1 MDKITNEHLH
11 EHIVN
16 IENQVLKLGSELILI
31 KKQNKKIMATLAE
44 LQQAVADLQTSVD
57 TKQQAIADAIKA
69 LEDQIA
75 NNSGTITEADLQ
87 PIVDSLKAT
96 QADVDSTPTA

>member
-1 MDKITNEHLH
+1 MTTILLVASIALQICFFIINHFKHLK
-11 EHIVN
+11 V
-16 IENQVLKLGSELILI
+16 
-31 KKQNKKIMATLAE
+31 MATLAE
-44 LQQAVADLQTSVD
+44 LQQAVTDLQTSVD

-69 LEDQIA
+69 LEGQIA
-75 NNSGTITEADLQ
+75 AGGSITEADLQ